1 VAYQPVYGW
10 EDAGNKYKIISRIIL
25 ERIIQTLVTHQV
37 DWEKFD
43 LDIPRREKTIFHKE
57 HLLWAVGSPKMY

>member
-1 VAYQPVYGW
+1 
-10 EDAGNKYKIISRIIL
+10 
-25 ERIIQTLVTHQV
+25 LVTHQV